1 MVLILDGYTE
11 IGAHVRS
18 NLCYLTCLRHLI
30 IPKVVRFFFPPK
42 VPIVL
47 YAFADCSE
55 LLYICA
61 LDFKTVFHASDCSI
75 VIILNGTSESF
86 VLLPA

>member
-1 MVLILDGYTE
+1 MSQSLLFDLFKAFDYTE
-11 IGAHVRS
+11 S
-18 NLCYLTCLRHLI
+18 SPN
-30 IPKVVRFFFPPK
+30 FFFPPK

-55 LLYICA
+55 LLYICT

-75 VIILNGTSESF
+75 VIILNGTSEIF